1 LTYECS
7 ENGIIITDERLAAQI
22 YNKGKTGTP
31 IEKGQL
37 LLRKEE
43 ALYCD
48 YRNDID
54 LTKKEIDNFKT
65 NNLTHIVY
73 KDLKERGLMVKVDE
87 YGLRLYDRNTSTKG
101 QSSAVILAKYFKN
114 KIDFNDIFDELDRG
128 LERRIQIAIIDIEED
143 VVYYVSRIVE
153 WPITKLKEEGNI
165 IINDP
170 DVKELIDKGYQIN
183 SGLKFG
189 THYRVYNY
197 ESKHAPW
204 LIHIV
209 KDGITWL
216 DITRMVRVG
225 HGVNKTI
232 VLAYKKRWISLEWI
246 KP

>member
-1 LTYECS
+1 
-7 ENGIIITDERLAAQI
+7 
-22 YNKGKTGTP
+22 
-31 IEKGQL
+31 
-37 LLRKEE
+37 
-43 ALYCD
+43 
-48 YRNDID
+48 
-54 LTKKEIDNFKT
+54 
-65 NNLTHIVY
+65 
-73 KDLKERGLMVKVDE
+73 
-87 YGLRLYDRNTSTKG
+87 LYDRKKSSKG
-101 QSSAVILAKYFKN
+101 QSSAVILAKNFKYE
-114 KIDFNDIFDELDRG
+114 IDFNDIFAELDRG

-143 VVYYVSRIVE
+143 VVYYVTRIVE
-153 WPITKLKEEGNI
+153 WPETKLKKDGNI

-170 DVKELIDKGYQIN
+170 EVKELIDKGYQIN

-189 THYRVYNY
+189 THYRIYNY